1 MDYGRGDYLKL
12 IASKDSSIRRLID
25 AGYEFVTNAFRT
37 GLAPKEVRA
46 KDVESLKQK
55 LRQEGYHVEVAS
67 AYNETGD
74 SLPSMV
80 SLWRK
85 RRAP

>member
-12 IASKDSSIRRLID
+12 IASKDASIKRLLE
-25 AGYEFVTNAFRT
+25 AGYEFVTNAFRA
-37 GLAPKEVRA
+37 GFAPKGVRA
-46 KDVESLKQK
+46 KDVESLKQR
-55 LRQEGYHVEVAS
+55 LHQEGYHVEVAS

-74 SLPSMV
+74 PLPAMV